1 MSTEKPSSV
10 ILYNIAA
17 ALIILLTAV
26 FTPVPAQVIDI
37 LYLADL
43 AAGAVLI
50 FIMHIAAI
58 KSDYQ
63 YTLMTAYAIS
73 SAVIFFFC
81 VAALFAH
88 CYSSSGI
95 VLSAIAS
102 FLVPAHCSSAAY
114 LTVLLVMSCALSVFL
129 YQKLTRISSESSARF
144 LLKNAPSEII
154 ENDPAALRFRRII
167 TDHMVNTAAAGGTL
181 QSVGRIWLTAAVVL
195 TALCCF
201 VPPLQDK
208 EGPVAEASLVYVFC
222 AGLCSLMTRIA
233 LTRGRNRLRRRS

>member
-26 FTPVPAQVIDI
+26 FAPVPAQVIDI

-63 YTLMTAYAIS
+63 YTLMIVYAIS
-73 SAVIFFFC
+73 SAAVFLFC
-81 VAALFAH
+81 VTALFTH
-88 CYSSSGI
+88 CYSSSGMI
-95 VLSAIAS
+95 LSVIAA
-102 FLVPAHCSSAAY
+102 FLVPEHCTSAAY
-114 LTVLLVMSCALSVFL
+114 LTVLLVLSSALSVFL

-154 ENDPAALRFRRII
+154 ETDPARIRFSRII
-167 TDHMVNTAAAGGTL
+167 ADHFVNTAAAGNTL
-181 QSVGRIWLTAAVVL
+181 QNIGRTWLSAAVLLTAF
-195 TALCCF
+195 CCF

-208 EGPVAEASLVYVFC
+208 EGLIAEASLVYVFC